1 MTSFLHTL
9 SNDEDTPNTRRATAP
24 PGIYQARDDVMS
36 HLNPAGDGSSDDGL
50 GEGEDTSNNSRSLG
64 GVKEVPEVG
73 DGDEGDRA
81 TGGLSGGGA
90 GEGEEGEA
98 AGREGKEGE
107 EEEEEDGEPPF
118 ETGSFFF
125 KVDGK
130 DKGHYKV
137 RDVSCFLLT
146 SMYKRK
152 DRVTRTAGVSLLVGK
167 LEDPPH
173 EEKVISALF
182 DTDRFTERAA
192 AQWWEDNGHRF
203 EDARSLA
210 AKQVRQGRQPLRYCL
225 SVSRCTALSQEPS
238 GNAIQADLVLCA

>member
-1 MTSFLHTL
+1 MILANLPDHVVLQIL
-9 SNDEDTPNTRRATAP
+9 SSDAGTMNTRRSTAP
-24 PGIYQARDDVMS
+24 PGVFQARDDAMG
-36 HLNPAGDGSSDDGL
+36 HLNPAGDENFDDGL
-50 GEGEDTSNNSRSLG
+50 DEAGGDSNRSLDGVNEGPEVDGEREDDGGVDESRGNGDGQGGTEKEGGEGEG
-64 GVKEVPEVG
+64 
-73 DGDEGDRA
+73 RA
-81 TGGLSGGGA
+81 DDI
-90 GEGEEGEA
+90 
-98 AGREGKEGE
+98 
-107 EEEEEDGEPPF
+107 EDMEPPF
-118 ETGSFFF
+118 EKGSFFF
-125 KVDGK
+125 KVDDK
-130 DKGHYKV
+130 EKGHYKV

-210 AKQVRQGRQPLRYCL
+210 EKKVLIVLYHVPGYASTTVRSIRR
-225 SVSRCTALSQEPS
+225 VRCCT
-238 GNAIQADLVLCA
+238 